1 MRCLLMMTHN
11 LSSGFI
17 GMILRHPLGIILAA
31 VLGGALS
38 LLLATTRLAF
48 HTNRLDLIAA
58 GERYKQLQ
66 QAYDREFEELPEG
79 TIVAIH
85 SEHPERA
92 TAFATALAQQW
103 QTDPNI
109 AQVLYRIDVDALKPK
124 ALWFLSPEELIALRQ
139 RIEQHQDLLT
149 ELGASPTLETLFALI
164 NREMT
169 QVLVGQL
176 FTGGLEEGYE
186 KPSPDLS
193 LLLALL
199 RQMNQWLDG
208 PQVYRSPWAALL
220 TKDAE
225 ALAHDGFLWSD
236 DNHLLFVLV
245 KPAQE
250 AGDFNRFNDA
260 VRHMRADVRALQ
272 HAYPDVEVGITGKD
286 VLDADEMAVARRD
299 TTIATMLSAVGVML
313 LYVAV
318 FSEVVRPLLALAT
331 LVIGAC
337 WALGLTALTI
347 GHLNIVSI
355 VFMPMLMGL
364 GIDYGS
370 YFIARYEEEKRA
382 AGTAVRQAMAQTFVA
397 TGPGIAI
404 TALTTAL
411 TFGTLCLTGS
421 KGIAELG
428 FIGGSSVLLTVLA
441 TYLVLPALLALHER
455 RRTVKTTRPM
465 GARAGGRGR
474 YLEPLYRYPRATL
487 ATGTLLAGLSLL
499 SLGRVGADFNLL
511 HLQAKGTE
519 SVIWGQ
525 RMVAHTRR
533 SLLSGEVVAGS
544 IAEVTR
550 KAAALKAL
558 PSVAEVESIE
568 SVMPGAQEPKGP
580 LIQELRPFLADLVLQ
595 RGEADSV
602 DLAALGA
609 ILERIKFKMVEEGE
623 AARDGEEGGIRQEM
637 FEVRRLIDQFVEA
650 TEQRRPAEVR
660 QALSAFQEALGRDL
674 EDELALLQG
683 SLRAEPVTLEDLPPE
698 LRTRYVGRTGTYRL
712 FVHPS
717 GDVWEFPALAQFV
730 ADLRSVDGEA
740 LGTPVM
746 HFEFIRGITEAYQ
759 EAGLYAFLGIA
770 LLALLTFRAARP
782 TLLAL
787 TPLAAG
793 ALWTLGFMGL
803 TRVPFNVANLIVI
816 PLIVA
821 PAIEGGVMIVYRYR
835 EESRKSQKPSPL
847 PQSTGRPVAFSSLST
862 IVGFGSL
869 MISHHWGIFSI
880 GLLLTV
886 GVSAVL
892 FASLTVLP
900 SLLSLLFG
908 RGDAKG

>member
-1 MRCLLMMTHN
+1 MMTHN

-17 GMILRHPLGIILAA
+17 GMILRHPLGIVLAA

-66 QAYDREFEELPEG
+66 QAYDREFEALPEG
-79 TIVAIH
+79 AIVVIH
-85 SEHPERA
+85 SENPERA
-92 TAFATALAQQW
+92 TAFATALAQRW

-109 AQVLYRIDVDALKPK
+109 AQVVYRIDVDALKHK
-124 ALWFLSPEELIALRQ
+124 ALWSLSPEDLIALRQ
-139 RIEQHQDLLT
+139 KLEQHQDFLT
-149 ELGASPTLETLFALI
+149 ELGASPSLETLFALI
-164 NREMT
+164 NRQMT
-169 QVLVGQL
+169 QALVGHV
-176 FTGGLEEGYE
+176 FSGVPEEDGHE
-186 KPSPDLS
+186 QTPPDLS

-208 PQVYRSPWAALL
+208 PHVYRSPWAALF

-236 DNHLLFVLV
+236 DKRLLFVLV
-245 KPAQE
+245 KPKQE

-260 VRHMRADVRALQ
+260 VQHMRADVRALQ
-272 HAYPDVEVGITGKD
+272 HTYPDVEVGITGKD
-286 VLDADEMAVARRD
+286 VLDADEMGVAQRD
-299 TTIATMLSAVGVML
+299 TTIATVLSAVGVTL
-313 LYVAV
+313 LYVVV

-337 WALGLTALTI
+337 WALGLTTLTI
-347 GHLNIVSI
+347 GHLNIFSI

-370 YFIARYEEEKRA
+370 YFIARYGEEKRA
-382 AGTAVRQAMAQTFVA
+382 AGAAVRGALAQTFVA

-428 FIGGSSVLLTVLA
+428 FIGGSSILLTVLA

-455 RRTVKTTRPM
+455 RRTVKTATPM
-465 GARAGGRGR
+465 RASTGGRGH

-487 ATGTLLAGLSLL
+487 TAVALLVGLSLL
-499 SLGRVGADFNLL
+499 TLGRVGADFNLL
-511 HLQAKGTE
+511 HLQAQGTE
-519 SVIWGQ
+519 SVIWEQ
-525 RMVAHTRR
+525 RMVEHTRR

-544 IAEVTR
+544 FKEVTH

-558 PSVAEVESIE
+558 PSVADVESIA
-568 SVMPGAQEPKGP
+568 SVVPEAQERKGP
-580 LIQELRPFLADLVLQ
+580 LIQELRPFLADLALQ
-595 RGEADSV
+595 RGKADSV
-602 DLAALGA
+602 DLAALGST
-609 ILERIKFKMVEEGE
+609 LERIKFKMVEEGE
-623 AARDGEEGGIRQEM
+623 AARDGEAGGIRQQM
-637 FEVRRLIDQFVEA
+637 FEAHRLIDRFVET
-650 TEQRRPAEVR
+650 TEQRRPAEVH
-660 QALSAFQEALGRDL
+660 QALSAFQETLGRDL
-674 EDELALLQG
+674 EDMLALLQG
-683 SLRAEPVTLEDLPPE
+683 SLWAEPVTLADLPPE
-698 LRTRYVGRTGTYRL
+698 LRARYVGKTGTYRL
-712 FVHPS
+712 FVYPAE
-717 GDVWEFPALAQFV
+717 DIWEFPALAQFV
-730 ADLRSVDGEA
+730 TDLRSVDAEA

-770 LLALLTFRAARP
+770 LLALLIFRAVRP

-787 TPLAAG
+787 TPLAVG

-803 TRVPFNVANLIVI
+803 FQVPFNVANLIVI
-816 PLIVA
+816 PLITA
-821 PAIEGGVMIVYRYR
+821 PAVEGGIMIVYRYR
-835 EESRKSQKPSPL
+835 EERRKSQMPSPL

-892 FASLTVLP
+892 LASLTVLP
-900 SLLSLLFG
+900 SLLRLLSWKG
-908 RGDAKG
+908 EAKG